1 MLLEL
6 EEDIKWPEDRD
17 AEEYLRQIIL
27 EEL

>member
-17 AEEYLRQIIL
+17 AEEYLRQVIW

>member
-6 EEDIKWPEDRD
+6 EEDIRWPEDRD
-17 AEEYLRQIIL
+17 AEEYLRQVIW

>member
-17 AEEYLRQIIL
+17 AEEYLSQVIW